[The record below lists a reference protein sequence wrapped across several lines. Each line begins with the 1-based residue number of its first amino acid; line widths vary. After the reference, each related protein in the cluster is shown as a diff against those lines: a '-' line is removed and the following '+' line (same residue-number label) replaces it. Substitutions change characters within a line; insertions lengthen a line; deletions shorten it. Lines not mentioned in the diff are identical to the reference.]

1 VESDTA
7 KTPNFDD
14 ELEISRHFQRPFLE
28 TWEELAQKSLKGRSP
43 SSLEQMTHENLA
55 VKPLYTAEDVPLDT
69 PPIGGMRRGPI
80 EIAIPIDLREPEGTT
95 GRIVEARDF
104 GAHALWLWV
113 DRRTS
118 SWGQLTAG
126 SFALFREAGD
136 GAQIYL
142 DARGAAP
149 ALAALLIAST
159 HRLESAVDALAGGFD
174 FDPIGVLAADGK
186 LPTSLVSSFDLMA
199 EAIRWCEDNTPRMR
213 TVAVSTLPHAKA
225 GATAVQELASALAT
239 GVAYLRAMEQ
249 RGISP
254 DIVCRRIRLVTSIG
268 RDLFMETAK
277 LRALRAMWARV
288 TVACGIGDD
297 QAAVPIHAVT
307 SPRCLTIRDPWVN
320 ILRGTA
326 AAYTAVVGG
335 ADVVTVLPYD
345 AAAGRSDDFAH
356 RLAANTC
363 NILREES
370 HIDRVHDPAAG
381 SYLVE
386 KLTSDLCAA
395 AWDDFQRI
403 EATDGFVSHLRTGAL
418 TRELAESLARKRR
431 HVATLRD
438 PVTGVSSFPNLE
450 EELIHRHRARREA
463 ESPDEIP
470 TAVHRSLGAETG
482 SFSAVLESADGGV
495 MAAELVDILQGG
507 DEKVSLSPVLTERE
521 ARPFEALRDASDQLL
536 RSVGARPRVFVALAG
551 SSAETRGARSFIT
564 NLLAAGGII
573 AILGKDLE
581 NPDAITAAFAA
592 SGSRAAVICST
603 SDRASEVI
611 PALARKFKAHRALRV
626 LVANDPGDLRSSW
639 MDAGVDGFIRRNVD
653 AVALLADLLE
663 AEGVDHG

>member
-1 VESDTA
+1 
-7 KTPNFDD
+7 
-14 ELEISRHFQRPFLE
+14 L
-28 TWEELAQKSLKGRSP
+28 
-43 SSLEQMTHENLA
+43 THENIA
-55 VKPLYTAEDVPLDT
+55 VKPLYTAEDMPLDT
-69 PPIGGMRRGPI
+69 PPIGGIRRGPI
-80 EIAIPIDLREPEGTT
+80 EIAVPIDLREPEGTT

-104 GAHALWLWV
+104 GADGLWLWV
-113 DRRTS
+113 DRRAS

-126 SFALFREAGD
+126 SFALFREASD

-149 ALAALLIAST
+149 VLAALLVAST
-159 HRLESAVDALAGGFD
+159 HRLESAVEALAGGFD
-174 FDPIGVLAADGK
+174 FDPIGALAADGK
-186 LPTSLVSSFDLMA
+186 LPTSLAGSFDLMA
-199 EAIRWCEDNTPRMR
+199 ETLRWCEDFAPRMR

-225 GATAVQELASALAT
+225 GATAVQELAFALAT
-239 GVAYLRAMEQ
+239 GVAYLRAMEL

-254 DIVCRRIRLVTSIG
+254 DVVCRRIRLVTSIG

-277 LRALRAMWARV
+277 LRALRTMWARV
-288 TVACGIGDD
+288 AVTCGIGDD
-297 QAAVPIHAVT
+297 VAAVPIHAVT

-326 AAYTAVVGG
+326 AAYTAIVGG
-335 ADVVTVLPYD
+335 ADVVSVLPFD

-356 RLAANTC
+356 RLAVNTC

-370 HIDRVHDPAAG
+370 HIDRVCDPAAG

-386 KLTSDLCAA
+386 NLTSELCAA
-395 AWDDFQRI
+395 AWDEFQRI
-403 EATDGFVSHLRTGAL
+403 EAADGFVSHLRSGGL
-418 TRELAESLARKRR
+418 TRELAGSLARKRL

-438 PVTGVSSFPNLE
+438 PITGVSSFPNLE
-450 EELIHRHRARREA
+450 EELIRRHRARRDA
-463 ESPDEIP
+463 ESPDEVP
-470 TAVHRSLGAETG
+470 TAVHRPVGAETG
-482 SFSAVLESADGGV
+482 TFSAALESADGGV
-495 MAAELVDILQGG
+495 MAAELVDILAGG
-507 DEKVSLSPVLTERE
+507 DERVSLSPVLAERE

-536 RSVGARPRVFVALAG
+536 RSVGARPRVFVALVG
-551 SSAETRGARSFIT
+551 SPAETRAAKSFIT

-573 AILGKDLE
+573 AILGEELE
-581 NPDAITAAFAA
+581 DAEAIAAAFAA

-611 PALARKFKAHRALRV
+611 PELARKFKAHRALRV
-626 LVANDPGDLRSSW
+626 LVANEPGDLKSTW
-639 MDAGVDGFIRRNVD
+639 LEAGVDGFIHRNVD